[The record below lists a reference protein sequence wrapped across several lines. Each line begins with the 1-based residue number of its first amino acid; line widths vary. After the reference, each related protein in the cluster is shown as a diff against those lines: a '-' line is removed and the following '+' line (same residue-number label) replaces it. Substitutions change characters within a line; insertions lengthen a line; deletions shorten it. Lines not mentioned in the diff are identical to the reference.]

1 MRHRPPKVTVL
12 VIGIGTVGGT
22 LIEQILAG
30 RERWKSQLDLDIA
43 VGSVAGPSGATAPD
57 AELTDSTL
65 HALVSGRR
73 AGSPIAMAARDAGLD
88 LHPTERVINALA
100 DAGPLVVIDA
110 AAGDQTADAD
120 ALALHRGAGVVLSN
134 KAPMALPSDHPA
146 GRALWS
152 EAGIGGRLKYE
163 ATCGAGLPVFSTLR
177 SLLDTGDEVRE
188 IQGAVSGTL
197 GAIFADLAT
206 GTTFSAAVRSA
217 MENGF
222 TEPDPRDDLSGL
234 DVARKALILART
246 LGVSTDLADIRV
258 EGLVPQNLSSSS
270 GVDVRGF
277 LERMDELDQDLA
289 TRVRDASRESRS
301 LRYVAT
307 VTPAGP
313 PRVGIDAVPV
323 ASALGGLRGPENA
336 FSIRTARYDTF
347 PLSISGPGAGSAVT
361 AAGMLAD
368 VLSLATG
375 TLAS

>member
-1 MRHRPPKVTVL
+1 MGQLPPQVTVL
-12 VIGIGTVGGT
+12 VVGIGTVGGT

-30 RERWKSQLDLDIA
+30 RERWKSQLGIDLA
-43 VGSVAGPSGATAPD
+43 VGSVAGPNGATAPD
-57 AELTDSTL
+57 ANLNERTL
-65 HALVSGRR
+65 RNLVAGRR
-73 AGSPIAMAARDAGLD
+73 SGSPIASVTREAGLE
-88 LHPTERVINALA
+88 LHPIESVIKALA
-100 DAGPLVVIDA
+100 DAGPLVVVDA
-110 AAGDQTADAD
+110 AAGDRTADAD
-120 ALALHRGAGVVLSN
+120 ALALQRGAGVVLSN
-134 KAPMALPSDHPA
+134 KAPMAMPADHQA
-146 GRALWS
+146 GTVLWS

-197 GAIFADLAT
+197 GAIFADLAA
-206 GTTFSAAVRSA
+206 GTSFSVAVRSA

-246 LGVSTDLADIRV
+246 LGVSANLDDIEV
-258 EGLVPQNLSSSS
+258 EGLVPDALSSSG

-277 LERMDELDQDLA
+277 LERMGELDEDLA
-289 TRVRDASRESRS
+289 IRAKDASSEGRS

-313 PRVGIDAVPV
+313 PRVGISAVPV

-336 FSIRTARYDTF
+336 FSIRTERYDAF
-347 PLSISGPGAGSAVT
+347 PLSISGPGAGAAVT

-368 VLSLATG
+368 VLALATG
-375 TLAS
+375 PLAS